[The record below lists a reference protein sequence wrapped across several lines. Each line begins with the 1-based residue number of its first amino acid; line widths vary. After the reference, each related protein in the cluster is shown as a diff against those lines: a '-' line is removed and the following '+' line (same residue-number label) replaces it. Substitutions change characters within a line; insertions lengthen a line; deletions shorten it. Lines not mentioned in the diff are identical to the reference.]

1 MFPHL
6 PTVFVDS
13 QDQYDHHGHQERED
27 KEDHEDVSGE
37 VRLVWRRGGLETMN
51 LV

>member
-6 PTVFVDS
+6 PAVFVDG
-13 QDQYDHHGHQERED
+13 QDQDDDHGHQERED
-27 KEDHEDVSGE
+27 EEDHEDVCGE
-37 VRLVWRRGGLETMN
+37 VRLVWRRGGLETVN

>member
-6 PTVFVDS
+6 PAVFVDS
-13 QDQYDHHGHQERED
+13 QDQYDHHGHQEREH